1 MVPPNHSHA
10 EDQSENRD
18 APDPVPATGSRPDV
32 TAGIRLL
39 ARLAR
44 VAERACRES
53 GISLP
58 QYRLLLSVSGTSQR
72 PSELATQVG
81 VSRPTL
87 TSLVDGLA
95 QAGMINRVPV
105 PTDRRGIRLEPTEA
119 GRVAIERAE
128 ERLTQRMLELVDVEA
143 GSSLS
148 EIVSAVGRA
157 LDREVLPPGL
167 RRAR

>member
-1 MVPPNHSHA
+1 MAALPPRGQSGADTPGQPAAESAEESVP
-10 EDQSENRD
+10 Q
-18 APDPVPATGSRPDV
+18 PDL

-58 QYRLLLSVSGTSQR
+58 QYRLLLSISGQSQR
-72 PSELATQVG
+72 PSELAVQVG

-95 QAGMINRVPV
+95 QAGYATYAVALRGYGGTPRDETGWLS
-105 PTDRRGIRLEPTEA
+105 PDRA
-119 GRVAIERAE
+119 VA
-128 ERLTQRMLELVDVEA
+128 DV
-143 GSSLS
+143 
-148 EIVSAVGRA
+148 VGPA
-157 LDREVLPPGL
+157 SPDG
-167 RRAR
+167 